1 MNKEA
6 SSSICTVEKVTN
18 FSSEKS
24 ATERLY
30 LDILT
35 NQSKFLW
42 STILLRWS
50 IGMKY
55 HSFIVEFNGITWFSS
70 GVWPFEIGV
79 KIDKVHATGQYG
91 FKTNYTW
98 WVMTKK
104 AR

>member
-6 SSSICTVEKVTN
+6 SSSICTAEKVTN

-42 STILLRWS
+42 STILLRWPNWYELS
-50 IGMKY
+50 QF
-55 HSFIVEFNGITWFSS
+55 HSWIKGITWFSS